1 MATHRFRERRVA
13 GLVTTA
19 AVLTSLIAM
28 ALSSPAGACIFGP
41 WEGQVTPTSGQATLG
56 LNPDAAS
63 VAMGEISLGTG
74 QEAVGAHFVAL
85 PVRGG
90 TVWTKSAFG
99 TVNLGGTLVLRDGHS
114 DRTVILNS
122 VVVSLLPNPSI
133 TAVIPGSGPV
143 MMFTLSLGSAPDN
156 RVYRVGSHRL
166 VVGSSVV
173 RLTDAGATAL
183 DKRLGT
189 RALSGGGRFGTFTA
203 SAYIP

>member
-1 MATHRFRERRVA
+1 MATYRFLGRRVV
-13 GLVTTA
+13 GLVTTV
-19 AVLTSLIAM
+19 AVLTSLITM
-28 ALSSPAGACIFGP
+28 ALSSPAEACIFGP
-41 WEGQVTPTSGQATLG
+41 WEGQVTPTSGQATLV
-56 LNPDAAS
+56 LNPATAS

-74 QEAVGAHFVAL
+74 QQPVGVHFVAL

-99 TVNLGGTLVLRDGHS
+99 TVNLNGTLVLRDGHT
-114 DRTVILNS
+114 DRTVRLNS
-122 VVVSLLPNPSI
+122 VVVGLLPNPSI

-143 MMFTLSLGSAPDN
+143 TMFTLSLGSAPDN
-156 RVYRVGSHRL
+156 RVYRMGSHRL

-189 RALSGGGRFGTFTA
+189 RALSGGSRFGTLA
-203 SAYIP
+203 AYAYIP